1 MKKLYTFDVKIP
13 IIEKVEEKTDEGV
26 LMKEV
31 DSFTTKVCELKLPG
45 RKDMEMMRIIQSA
58 EFGIAVG
65 KGVQTRETMRTAI
78 LDNGGFSYA
87 KMDLDELEKIL
98 PKLSKKR
105 NEYQLAK
112 IDGKDTAKLEKE
124 FMELHSKV
132 QEMEQKLT
140 NVYEFSAETI
150 ADRNTVIWA
159 VVNMTFWDD
168 GNYVFPGHTEE
179 SRMESYYDYFDND
192 ENHSAEIRA
201 FSTAYIVYDAY
212 LSKGISKEEIELMIG
227 SLNDDGI

>member
-1 MKKLYTFDVKIP
+1 MKKLYTFNVKIP
-13 IIEKVEEKTDEGV
+13 IIEKVEEKTDEGT
-26 LMKEV
+26 LIKEV
-31 DSFTTKVCELKLPG
+31 ESFITRVCDLKLPG
-45 RKDMEMMRIIQSA
+45 RKDMEMMRIVQSA
-58 EFGIAVG
+58 EFGLAVG

-98 PKLSKKR
+98 PELNKKR

-112 IDGKDTAKLEKE
+112 LDGRETAEIEKE
-124 FMELHSKV
+124 FTDLHSKV

-150 ADRNTVIWA
+150 AERNTIIWA
-159 VVNMTFWDD
+159 VVNMTFWED

-179 SRMESYYDYFDND
+179 SRMESYYDYFD
-192 ENHSAEIRA
+192 EFEKHSAEIRA

-212 LSKGISKEEIELMIG
+212 LSKGIGKEEIELMIG